1 MQTLIKEWLGAS
13 GCGMDRV
20 AAQLYFKK
28 YKKMYPGKNI
38 AIEELANKS
47 STGELAYRIAVYQAE
62 SETKSIKPD
71 Q

>member
-13 GCGMDRV
+13 GNGMDKI
-20 AAQLYFKK
+20 AARIYLNE